1 MRILMVPAVGAA
13 LLSAFGLYAV
23 NQDTRQLAE
32 ANQDAAREIETL
44 KRDIA
49 ILRAEKA
56 YLMRPE
62 RLEPLARKLGM
73 RPIEGR
79 QFISVGDL
87 PVSKVKGR

>member
-1 MRILMVPAVGAA
+1 MRILVVPAVGAA
-13 LLSAFGLYAV
+13 LLAAFALYAV

-32 ANQDAAREIETL
+32 ANQEKTREIETL
-44 KRDIA
+44 RRDIA
-49 ILRAEKA
+49 ILRAERA

-79 QFISVGDL
+79 QFISLGDL
-87 PVSKVKGR
+87 PTAKSKPR